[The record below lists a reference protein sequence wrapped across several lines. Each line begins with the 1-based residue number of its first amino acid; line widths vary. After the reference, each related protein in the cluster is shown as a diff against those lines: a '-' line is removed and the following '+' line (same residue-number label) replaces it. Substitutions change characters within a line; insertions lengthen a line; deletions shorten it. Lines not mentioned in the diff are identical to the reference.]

1 METEFTT
8 EVAEPTDGGQ
18 SVSDETTASVQ
29 QEVDYLDWDSAADKY
44 VKVTVDGS
52 EVEVPLK
59 EALSGYQRQADYTR
73 KTQELAEERREVQFA
88 RAIQQALDN
97 DPAATVELLKSHY
110 GLTNQQAS
118 DLMGEEDDLFVDPIE
133 KQYREL
139 DNRIRS
145 FEEQQAYQE
154 LERTISSLQSKY
166 DDFDANE
173 VVASALASGMTDL
186 EAVYKQMAFDK
197 LYQQQQIQKQIAS
210 QQSAK
215 EQQVVDAKR
224 QAGAVVSSG
233 SSAANTSSGTGQISS
248 LRDAFAAAKQQLG
261 ISSI

>member
-18 SVSDETTASVQ
+18 VASDETTAFEQ
-29 QEVDYLDWDSAADKY
+29 QEIDYLNWDEYGDKH
-44 VKVTVDGS
+44 VKVTVDGE
-52 EVEVPLK
+52 EVDVPLK
-59 EALSGYQRQADYTR
+59 EALSGYQRQSDYTR
-73 KTQELAEERREVQFA
+73 KTQELAEERRQVQFA

-110 GLTNQQAS
+110 GLTDKQAS
-118 DLMGEEDDLFVDPIE
+118 DLVGEDDDLFADPVE
-133 KQYREL
+133 QQYRQLES
-139 DNRIRS
+139 RIRS

-154 LERTISSLQSKY
+154 LERTIQSLQSKY
-166 DDFDANE
+166 EDFDANE
-173 VVASALASGMTDL
+173 VVSAALANGTSDL
-186 EAVYKQMAFDK
+186 ESVYKQMAFDK
-197 LYQQQQIQKQIAS
+197 LYQQKQIQQQIAT

-215 EQQVVDAKR
+215 EKQIVDSKR

-233 SSAANTSSGTGQISS
+233 SSAANTSNGTGQISS
-248 LRDAFAAAKQQLG
+248 LRDAFSAAKQQLG